1 MKAQVFKHLPG
12 ARGRSIGDV
21 RGGGRNVR
29 LIEGTEVRRGDP
41 IEYFILTGARR
52 ALKVREG
59 MMANEVIQNE
69 EIFRGKSGE
78 KDVGSAIRQ
87 RLNRG
92 SIDVKR
98 ERGKVI

>member
-1 MKAQVFKHLPG
+1 MSG
-12 ARGRSIGDV
+12 EE
-21 RGGGRNVR
+21 GRNVR

-52 ALKVREG
+52 AFGVREG

-78 KDVGSAIRQ
+78 KDVGSAICQ
-87 RLNRG
+87 RRSNRG